1 MLKAVAV
8 FFTCLAVVSVSS
20 LFIPDVSNFLTWAGW
35 IVVVVYTANVLTRWI
50 LSIIPQEVVDPSGK
64 AVLITGK

>member
-50 LSIIPQEVVDPSGK
+50 LSVIPQEVVDPSGK